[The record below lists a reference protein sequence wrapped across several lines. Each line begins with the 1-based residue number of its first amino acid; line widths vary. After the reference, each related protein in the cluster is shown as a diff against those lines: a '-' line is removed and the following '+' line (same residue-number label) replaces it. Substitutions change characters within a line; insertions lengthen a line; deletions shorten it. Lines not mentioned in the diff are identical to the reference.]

1 MLEILKWTATAC
13 LIVGFGFV
21 AAGVQ
26 PFIYL
31 QLFGGVLW
39 SIAAIQM
46 KDRPLIVTNLVMT
59 TAGLIG
65 LLVGYILK

>member
-1 MLEILKWTATAC
+1 MLETLKWSATAC

-39 SIAAIQM
+39 LIAAVKM
-46 KDRPLIVTNLVMT
+46 GDCPLIVTNSVMT
-59 TAGLIG
+59 TAGIAG
-65 LLVGYILK
+65 LVVGHFLN